1 MSMGTGMLQTD
12 RIFMLESRH
21 LIRQGSLDR
30 LEEFLQLLVRQAGD
44 PEEVEDLNEVFA
56 KRMLGSEGHFTVKQ
70 LVPVKIALFVKA
82 EKCYATKNEL
92 IRLLTK

>member
-1 MSMGTGMLQTD
+1 MGTGMLQTD

-70 LVPVKIALFVKA
+70 LVPVKSALFVKA